1 MKNSA
6 VLATP
11 LPGAWVKPVA
21 LPTSL
26 IQIAVASLAIAVS
39 AQVEIRLPFTPV
51 PITAQTMAVALTGMT
66 LGARKGA
73 TAVALYLLEGCAGL
87 PVFSGGASGI
97 HHLAGPTGGYLAGF
111 VLSAASAGALCERGW
126 DRTPLRAVA
135 ALLLSS
141 LGVLLPGMLA
151 LSRFVG
157 GVEAAFLA
165 GVLPFLLGDIVKCSL
180 AAIAL
185 PWVRPLIERRHH

>member
-6 VLATP
+6 ALATP
-11 LPGAWVKPVA
+11 LHGAWLKPVA

-26 IQIAVASLAIAVS
+26 IQIVAGSLAIAVC
-39 AQVEIRLPFTPV
+39 AQVELRLPFTPV
-51 PITAQTMAVALTGMT
+51 PITAQTLAVALTGMT

-73 TAVALYLLEGCAGL
+73 AAVALYLLEGASGL

-97 HHLAGPTGGYLAGF
+97 HHLFGPTGGYLAGF
-111 VLSAASAGALCERGW
+111 VASAASAGALCERGW

-141 LGVLLPGMLA
+141 LWVLLPGLLV

-157 GVEAAFLA
+157 GIAPAFLA

-180 AAIAL
+180 AAMTL
-185 PWVRPLIERRHH
+185 PLIRPRIERRHH